1 MANYRYKIYNKRGK
15 LVAEATTK
23 REAEKEAKKL
33 GGHYMDQSG
42 LYQLKN
48 PHCVSNPGHDGWTTI
63 YEKGSK
69 SARVKHDRGITKI
82 EYEDADY
89 IYPGIVY
96 DEFNANW
103 GWDRVPPKTAL
114 NAIAPAL
121 KRWARANTELLQ
133 NPHCVSNPKEGEYV
147 RIIGGVATGAEGEL
161 LEPVVTTTGARGFA
175 VRLTKD
181 AYRGKLYGQAGDEI
195 VVQERF
201 IEAIKRPNPHC
212 YKNPADDP
220 DFQRGFSA
228 GLAAIA
234 AATSYYG
241 KRANPEPEAPSQA
254 SPAYQAGFVAAVQM
268 FGVHLISQSDIS
280 RAVVEQL
287 AGATL
292 AAPTTPRPTPRKRRE
307 KPTTL
312 SQEPEVS
319 ALATMVLNVIPPEAN
334 SPATKVKRGMI
345 IGAVGAIDAKAA
357 EQLKKGVV
365 WSATIKELIAAGLVA
380 QDGTKRGAGYYLTG
394 KQAMVVEEEPKVK
407 KPRKKRTPKK
417 AEEKPEAPA
426 AALNDRALAEAQA
439 AALAAGIPQDEVD
452 NIVTKAK
459 GMYAKGEH
467 PVVGL
472 VTVGGNTLVSV
483 FPLGDKTV
491 EGIKN
496 DLRATDP
503 KARVFD
509 LLVQSNPYFGR
520 GKARF
525 FGAWG

>member
-33 GGHYMDQSG
+33 GGHYMDHNGVKNPHCVSNPSPTTIRSE
-42 LYQLKN
+42 LHYIADSIAKDRLCLREKKDQLKRAYNEALAQYPTKKQGREDLGPVSEWYDYFRYSN
-48 PHCVSNPGHDGWTTI
+48 PHCVSNPGHGLSTDKILWGGGGQGFIKGEVLGTHDLYTL
-63 YEKGSK
+63 EKPHLGAK
-69 SARVKHDRGITKI
+69 WVLKF
-82 EYEDADY
+82 YEDGRS
-89 IYPGIVY
+89 PG
-96 DEFNANW
+96 
-103 GWDRVPPKTAL
+103 
-114 NAIAPAL
+114 
-121 KRWARANTELLQ
+121 
-133 NPHCVSNPKEGEYV
+133 
-147 RIIGGVATGAEGEL
+147 RIIASGQSAENL
-161 LEPVVTTTGARGFA
+161 KKQAQRLEDLQQRS
-175 VRLTKD
+175 
-181 AYRGKLYGQAGDEI
+181 
-195 VVQERF
+195 
-201 IEAIKRPNPHC
+201 NPHC

-268 FGVHLISQSDIS
+268 FGVHLINQSDIS

-292 AAPTTPRPTPRKRRE
+292 AAPPTPRPTPRKRGKK
-307 KPTTL
+307 KPTL

-345 IGAVGAIDAKAA
+345 IGAVGAIDTKAG
-357 EQLKKGVV
+357 EQLKKGAV
-365 WSATIKELIAAGLVA
+365 WSATVKELIAAGLVA

-394 KQAMVVEEEPKVK
+394 KQAMVVEEEPK
-407 KPRKKRTPKK
+407 KPSKKRPPKKRPPKK
-417 AEEKPEAPA
+417 AEEKPA
-426 AALNDRALAEAQA
+426 AVLNDRALAEAQA

-452 NIVTKAK
+452 AIVTKAK
-459 GMYAKGEH
+459 EMHAKGEH
-467 PVVGL
+467 PVVGI
-472 VTVGGNTLVSV
+472 VTAGGNTLISV

-491 EGIKN
+491 ESVKN
-496 DLRATDP
+496 DLSAVDP
-503 KARVFD
+503 NSRVFD
-509 LLVQSNPYFGR
+509 VLVQSNPYFGR